1 MTSNVARTFAR
12 SSSMANYRLIGPIRA
27 EIIDRV
33 TGEGIDLSDVID
45 LALDFTLNEAEPQF
59 EVSRALLR
67 VPAPVTITINW
78 LEPENRRN

>member
-1 MTSNVARTFAR
+1 
-12 SSSMANYRLIGPIRA
+12 MANYRLIGPIRA

-33 TGEGIDLSDVID
+33 TGEGIDLSDVTD

-67 VPAPVTITINW
+67 VPTSVTITINW
-78 LEPENRRN
+78 LDPKNRRN